1 MLSFVSLNIP
11 FFYIQ
16 YFALENSIAADQLAF
31 YLLSVITTGS
41 GFGRV
46 LPNFFANR
54 IGPFNI
60 ICSSTIFCGGLRGM
74 VVIALL
80 YGFFSG
86 AFVSLPPT
94 CFVRLSPDR
103 SLIGTRMGMGYA
115 VMAVDNLIGTP
126 SAGSILQDRGF
137 NAMWIFSAVISI
149 AGGLTMMISRKVQ
162 GRRKLPARV

>member
-60 ICSSTIFCGGLRGM
+60 ICSSTIFCGGLVFASVNLSSSAGDGGDC
-74 VVIALL
+74 IALWFL
-80 YGFFSG
+80 FRC
-86 AFVSLPPT
+86 L
-94 CFVRLSPDR
+94 C
-103 SLIGTRMGMGYA
+103 LITA
-115 VMAVDNLIGTP
+115 NLLC
-126 SAGSILQDRGF
+126 A
-137 NAMWIFSAVISI
+137 A
-149 AGGLTMMISRKVQ
+149 LT
-162 GRRKLPARV
+162 